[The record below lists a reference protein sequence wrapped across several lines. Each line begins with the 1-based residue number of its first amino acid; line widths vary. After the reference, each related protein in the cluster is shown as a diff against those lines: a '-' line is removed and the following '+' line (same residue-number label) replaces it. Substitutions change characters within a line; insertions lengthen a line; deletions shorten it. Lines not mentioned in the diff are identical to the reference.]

1 MWNKIKENGIV
12 LAVIVL
18 SVAAVILF
26 QLFGVKS
33 YSRYSTDSLH
43 YEQGKVVEVSSE
55 NLEYDEELGLY
66 LGNQILKVEIT
77 GGEQKGE
84 IIEVSNYLTKT
95 HNVYAQNGMKL
106 IINADT
112 PENAEPY
119 YTVYNYDRNIPILS
133 CCIILAAA
141 IICIGRGKGV
151 KAILG
156 LGYSMFIIIY
166 LVIPAVFSGYSPIW
180 MSILCAVLSTACLL
194 YTSRCV

>member
-84 IIEVSNYLTKT
+84 IIEV
-95 HNVYAQNGMKL
+95 
-106 IINADT
+106 
-112 PENAEPY
+112 P
-119 YTVYNYDRNIPILS
+119 
-133 CCIILAAA
+133 IILL
-141 IICIGRGKGV
+141 RRT
-151 KAILG
+151 
-156 LGYSMFIIIY
+156 MFMPKT
-166 LVIPAVFSGYSPIW
+166 V
-180 MSILCAVLSTACLL
+180 
-194 YTSRCV
+194 

>member
-84 IIEVSNYLTKT
+84 IIDFKT
-95 HNVYAQNGMKL
+95 PVIAKF
-106 IINADT
+106 
-112 PENAEPY
+112 
-119 YTVYNYDRNIPILS
+119 NIQP
-133 CCIILAAA
+133 
-141 IICIGRGKGV
+141 
-151 KAILG
+151 
-156 LGYSMFIIIY
+156 
-166 LVIPAVFSGYSPIW
+166 P
-180 MSILCAVLSTACLL
+180 
-194 YTSRCV
+194 

>member
-66 LGNQILKVEIT
+66 LGNLK
-77 GGEQKGE
+77 GGNYRRRAKG
-84 IIEVSNYLTKT
+84 
-95 HNVYAQNGMKL
+95 
-106 IINADT
+106 
-112 PENAEPY
+112 
-119 YTVYNYDRNIPILS
+119 RNHRSFQLS
-133 CCIILAAA
+133 
-141 IICIGRGKGV
+141 
-151 KAILG
+151 
-156 LGYSMFIIIY
+156 Y
-166 LVIPAVFSGYSPIW
+166 
-180 MSILCAVLSTACLL
+180 
-194 YTSRCV
+194 